1 MKSGA
6 GNNISSHFVFS
17 GGSSNIV
24 PRSRSMYMHS
34 SPPDEKKQRQAFS
47 LFGAISKEIKDSK
60 NSGKDTD
67 ESEDPLSEGTDS
79 KESSPENKRF
89 SVEEKRLRA
98 EATQK
103 RRPKSLFSMI

>member
-1 MKSGA
+1 
-6 GNNISSHFVFS
+6 
-17 GGSSNIV
+17 
-24 PRSRSMYMHS
+24 MYMHS

-89 SVEEKRLRA
+89 SVEEKRLSGGDAKAKA
-98 EATQK
+98 EKFVFNDLTSEDSGKDSGDDDAV
-103 RRPKSLFSMI
+103 FV